1 MNPPARLTLRIV
13 TPLAVVVDEAVA
25 SVRAEDASG
34 GFGILA
40 GHADFLTSLT
50 ISVVSWR
57 GGDGTQRYCA
67 VRGGVL
73 TVNGGKT
80 VAIATREAVTG
91 DDLATL
97 DQTVLARFRSDI
109 DQERTEHVESTRLQL
124 SAVRRLVGRL
134 SQRRGA
140 GAFE

>member
-1 MNPPARLTLRIV
+1 MNRPPRLTLRIV
-13 TPLAVVVDEAVA
+13 TPLSIVVDEAVA

-40 GHADFLTSLT
+40 GHADFLTGLT

-91 DDLATL
+91 DDLVTL
-97 DQTVLARFRSDI
+97 DQAVLARFRSDI

-134 SQRRGA
+134 SQRREG
-140 GAFE
+140 GAFK